1 MTCSQQALLQR
12 LRVGYVA
19 ALTVIVAALLVSG
32 ITIVVALRQQA
43 QDAQVLNVVARQRM
57 LGQRLSKA
65 ALRTVTPG
73 MGGLRW
79 DRTAELRGTLEQWRS
94 AQNGLLNG
102 DSALGLPGDP
112 TPRFR
117 AALLATTPWFQTMA
131 EATDAALADTS
142 EAMRMQHVSA
152 ILGAEGQ
159 YLKAAESATDIYRNE
174 TIARLHRVETA
185 QFAATAIIVAIIILL
200 GALVLRP
207 AETRIRRSVEEM
219 LAKDAAL
226 VAQASELIQANGRLD
241 IALSEATALAR
252 LKSEF
257 LANMSHEIRTPMNG
271 VLGMTDLLLDTPLS
285 PEQRESV
292 QMIRSSG
299 EGLLTII
306 NDVLDFSK
314 VEAGRLQLEAVPF
327 DPQQVA
333 EEVVELL
340 APRAHEKQLQLA
352 LIAHPALPARITG
365 DPTRV
370 RQVLLNLVGNAIK
383 FTPAGDV
390 VIRAD
395 MLESSLGGGALRF
408 EVRDSGIGIAEEAR
422 SRLFQSFS
430 QGDGSTTR
438 RFGGTGLG
446 LAISK
451 QLVEL
456 MGGDI
461 GYDSTAGE
469 GSVFW
474 FSLPYRDAAAPEAAT
489 PAIVRRRVIAAAA
502 HGPTREA
509 MLTHAGCFGVE
520 GTDARDATELLA
532 RLANETGD
540 GSDVLLLV
548 DHALPG
554 PELSA
559 LFARLAEQPAMRQAR
574 VAVLLPHGAPLPGP
588 LPGHAVPLT
597 SPLRRSCFLREVTAS
612 SPRPRGAVPAGVSS
626 ARVLVVDDNPVNRA
640 VVTRQLR
647 KFGYQVESVAD
658 GEEAVERIRTE
669 AFDLVLMDCQMPGM
683 DGFEAT
689 RAIRARETLGTHLPI
704 IALTAD
710 SAPEERAMSLAAG
723 MDDHLVKPF
732 QAEELRAAI
741 ERLLRPAAD
750 PAV

>member
-12 LRVGYVA
+12 LRFGYVA
-19 ALTVIVAALLVSG
+19 ALTTIVAALMVSG
-32 ITIVVALRQQA
+32 FTIVVALRQQA

-73 MGGLRW
+73 MGGSRW
-79 DRTAELRGTLEQWRS
+79 DRTAELRGTLEQWRA

-102 DSALGLPGDP
+102 DSALGLPGP
-112 TPRFR
+112 TPTFR
-117 AALLATTPWFQTMA
+117 AALLASTPWFHTMA
-131 EATDAALADTS
+131 EATDAALADSS
-142 EAMRMQHVSA
+142 EAMRAQHVSA

-159 YLKAAESATDIYRNE
+159 YLKAAEFATDLYRNE
-174 TIARLHRVETA
+174 TTARLHRVETA
-185 QFAATAIIVAIIILL
+185 QFAATAIIIAIIILL

-207 AETRIRRSVEEM
+207 AEARIRHSVEEM

-226 VAQASELIQANGRLD
+226 VAQAGELIQTNARLD

-314 VEAGRLQLEAVPF
+314 VEAGRLHLEAVPF
-327 DPQQVA
+327 DPHQVA

-340 APRAHEKQLQLA
+340 APRAGEKQLPLV
-352 LIAHPALPARITG
+352 LIAHPALPPRITG

-383 FTPAGDV
+383 FTPTGDV
-390 VIRAD
+390 VVRAD
-395 MLESSLGGGALRF
+395 MLESSLGGGVLRF
-408 EVRDSGIGIAEEAR
+408 EVRDRGIGISEEAR

-461 GYDSTAGE
+461 GYHSIAGE

-474 FSLPYRDAAAPEAAT
+474 FTLPYCDAAAPEAAA
-489 PAIVRRRVIAAAA
+489 PAIVRHRVIVAAA

-509 MLTHAGCFGVE
+509 LLTHAACFGIE
-520 GTDARDATELLA
+520 GTDARDAAELLA
-532 RLANETGD
+532 RLGNVTGD
-540 GSDVLLLV
+540 GSDLLLLV
-548 DHALPG
+548 EHGLPGAELPALLAEHAAMRHARIAVLVPHGGRLPGALPRN
-554 PELSA
+554 A
-559 LFARLAEQPAMRQAR
+559 
-574 VAVLLPHGAPLPGP
+574 VAV
-588 LPGHAVPLT
+588 
-597 SPLRRSCFLREVTAS
+597 SNPLRRSTFLREVTTS
-612 SPRPRGAVPAGVSS
+612 GPLPLSS
-626 ARVLVVDDNPVNRA
+626 ASPVVASARILVVDDNPVNRA
-640 VVTRQLR
+640 VVSRQLR
-647 KFGYQVESVAD
+647 KFGYLVESVA
-658 GEEAVERIRTE
+658 GGQEAVERIGAE
-669 AFDLVLMDCQMPGM
+669 EFDLVLMDCQMPEM

-689 RAIRARETLGTHLPI
+689 RSIRAREATGARIPI

-710 SAPEERAMSLAAG
+710 SAPEDRAMSLAAG

-732 QAEELRAAI
+732 QAEELRTTI
-741 ERLLRPAAD
+741 LRLLRPAAD